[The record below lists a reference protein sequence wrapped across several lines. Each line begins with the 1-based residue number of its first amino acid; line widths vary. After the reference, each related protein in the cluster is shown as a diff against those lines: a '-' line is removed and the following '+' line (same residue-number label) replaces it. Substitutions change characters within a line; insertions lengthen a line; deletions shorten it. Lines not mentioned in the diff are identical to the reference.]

1 MNDFFDI
8 NLFSFGKYEI
18 KVYHLVMVLLI
29 IIINKIVIESIR
41 RILKKREAR
50 NKLGK
55 GHAYTIGKL
64 VKYFLWILAIVFI
77 LQVFGVNLTFFIAG
91 SAALLVGLGLGINQ
105 IFADFISG
113 FVILF
118 ERIIKVGDVVEV
130 NGRVA
135 QVEQINLRT
144 TKVRGRDNIAV
155 IIPNSKFVNTEV
167 INWSQIQDKTRFD
180 FSIGVSYKSNVK
192 LVKKLMYDA
201 AMENPNVYKDI
212 EPQVRLL
219 DYGDSALIFQLMF
232 WGENEFRMEGV
243 KSQIRFS
250 IFEKFTEHG
259 VEIPFPQRVLHMPG
273 DAMFTDKRSK
283 EE

>member
-8 NLFSFGKYEI
+8 NLFSFSKYEI
-18 KVYHLVMVLLI
+18 RVYHVVMVLAILVGTKI
-29 IIINKIVIESIR
+29 IIESIK
-41 RILKKREAR
+41 RILKRREAR

-55 GHAYTIGKL
+55 GHAHTIGKL
-64 VKYFLWILAIVFI
+64 VQYFLWILAIVFI
-77 LQVFGVNLTFFIAG
+77 LQLFGVNLTFFIAG

-105 IFADFISG
+105 IFSDFISG
-113 FVILF
+113 FVIVF
-118 ERIIKVGDVVEV
+118 ERIIKVGDVVEI
-130 NGRVA
+130 NGKVA

-155 IIPNSKFVNTEV
+155 IIPNSRFVNTEV
-167 INWSQIQDKTRFD
+167 INWSQIKDKTRFD
-180 FSIGVSYKSNVK
+180 FTIGVSYKSDIK
-192 LVKKLMYDA
+192 LVRKLIYEA
-201 AMENPNVYKDI
+201 AMENPNVYKEN

-219 DYGDSALIFQLMF
+219 EYGDSALIFQLMF

-259 VEIPFPQRVLHMPG
+259 VEIPFPQRVLHTPG
-273 DAMFTDKRSK
+273 EALFNEKKFSA
-283 EE
+283 E